1 MKKLLQTILVCLL
14 SVFVVGCSEV
24 ETPVVTDTPVVTNT
38 PNERE
43 TLPVIT
49 DAPEVNVE
57 TVEEEVPI
65 EKILSEVPDPE
76 IGRAFT
82 LGLVPKEMMCDYDT
96 VATEKEL
103 VKLIGNAVEKMDSSK
118 LTEWQELSSA
128 ATNAETIRQEAAIAL
143 YIAAGLFDEIP
154 MANADCDE
162 RVDWSRWMEDGTQVD
177 WSRGVSLSTIFQEYG
192 YNTDYKLYN
201 QYKDYFEGD
210 YSLGINYTFLTGSR
224 HSQNLIFD
232 QDEEGQGMNFIDP
245 LTRGDLILAVVRWY
259 DSYDEPAEYVAPT
272 DEKAFE
278 CTITEEQ
285 IANAAD
291 VPTCSAQEFPQYV
304 GVGDFT
310 KSSYLGTSGGNKV
323 QEYCEGD
330 IKHLAENGY
339 NYLRVMLSF
348 STLSAPDFPQD
359 DEAYINLRELEDIDE
374 LVGWGMKHGVH
385 ITVTM
390 ASPPGRYM
398 DGSWSW
404 EAWNLEAAADTAETP
419 FTEEDWKN
427 ITDCFHML
435 AKRYAN
441 VPADYLSFE
450 LGNEMV
456 GYDVKMQMSHW
467 KPIIDD
473 IRTVTPD
480 RVLMMSTDNHE
491 EIDFV
496 TAFAKEGVVISYHS
510 YNPRGFVYFQNGG
523 SEDTSVPAPTWP
535 YTDENGVTWNA
546 ELIYESYIKPI
557 HEIALENNVGFIVG
571 EVGLC
576 NSPRANLI
584 SQEDALEYGKEMV
597 AMFKNHG
604 IAYSHFNYM
613 SDMGFARQYNPNLPS
628 REGEVMTPV
637 TYTFDDYEYRFYVD
651 QELMDVWA
659 GKE

>member
-1 MKKLLQTILVCLL
+1 MKKASQIILLILFCICMIGCATKETTST
-14 SVFVVGCSEV
+14 SVNEQIQETTQEVV
-24 ETPVVTDTPVVTNT
+24 DNT
-38 PNERE
+38 EESAKP
-43 TLPVIT
+43 
-49 DAPEVNVE
+49 A
-57 TVEEEVPI
+57 EEEDTI
-65 EKILSEVPDPE
+65 EKLLSEVPDPE
-76 IGRAFT
+76 IRRAFD
-82 LGLVPKEMMCDYDT
+82 LGLVPQEMLCDYDSI
-96 VATEKEL
+96 ATEKEL
-103 VKLIGNAVEKMDSSK
+103 VDLIGKAIEKKDASK
-118 LTEWQELSSA
+118 LAEWQELSSA
-128 ATNAETIRQEAAIAL
+128 ATDAETIRQEAAIAL
-143 YIAAGLFDEIP
+143 YMAACLFDEIP
-154 MANADCDE
+154 MSNVDCDE
-162 RVDWSRWMEDGTQVD
+162 RVDWNRWMEDGTHVD

-192 YNTDYKLYN
+192 DKTDYKLYN
-201 QYKDYFEGD
+201 PYKDYFEGD
-210 YSLGINYTFLTGSR
+210 YSFGINYTFMTGSR

-259 DSYDEPAEYVAPT
+259 DSYDAPAEYVAPT

-285 IANAAD
+285 IANAAE
-291 VPTCSAQEFPQYV
+291 VPACSAQNFPQYV

-310 KSSYLGTSGGNKV
+310 KTTYLGPSGGNKV
-323 QEYCEGD
+323 LEYCEGD
-330 IKHLAENGY
+330 IKHLKESGY
-339 NYLRVMLSF
+339 NYLRVVLSF

-359 DEAYINLRELEDIDE
+359 DVAYINLRELEDLDE
-374 LVGWGMKHGVH
+374 LVGWCMEYGLHTT
-385 ITVTM
+385 ITM
-390 ASPPGRYM
+390 MSPPKRYM

-419 FTEEDWKN
+419 YTEDDWKN
-427 ITDCFHML
+427 IGDCFHML
-435 AKRYAN
+435 AKRYEQI
-441 VPADYLSFE
+441 PADYLSFKLVSE
-450 LGNEMV
+450 AV
-456 GYDVKMQMSHW
+456 GYDVELQMSHW

-491 EIDFV
+491 EIDLV
-496 TAFAKEGVVISYHS
+496 TAFAKEGVVVSYHS
-510 YNPRGFVYFQNGG
+510 YNPREFVYFQNTGN
-523 SEDTSVPAPTWP
+523 EDTSIPAPTWP

-546 ELIYESYIKPI
+546 ELIYENYIKPI

-584 SQEDALEYGKEMV
+584 SQEDAIEYGKEMV

-637 TYTFDDYEYRFYVD
+637 TYTFDDYEYSFYVD
-651 QELMDVWA
+651 QELMDIWA